1 MQIFLGEFQHTV
13 DAKGRVAIPARFRAK
28 IERGA
33 VLARGVDEA
42 CLYVYPLETWEQK
55 ARELEAAITDPR
67 LRRIAER
74 RFFGF
79 ADELELDAQGRAL
92 LPLKY
97 RQCAELAGAAT
108 IIGARDRFEI
118 WSPERWNAYLDEV
131 AAEDLSGLPL
141 PF

>member
-1 MQIFLGEFQHTV
+1 MQIFLGEFRHTV

-28 IERGA
+28 LERGGI
-33 VLARGVDEA
+33 VTRGPDT
-42 CLYVYPLETWEQK
+42 CLYVYTAETWEEK
-55 ARELEAAITDPR
+55 ARALEAAIPDPR

-74 RFFGF
+74 RYFGF

-92 LPLKY
+92 LPIKY
-97 RQCAELAGAAT
+97 RRFAELNGTAV

-118 WSPERWNAYLDEV
+118 WSPERWEAYLDEV
-131 AAEDLSGLPL
+131 AAEDLSGIPL